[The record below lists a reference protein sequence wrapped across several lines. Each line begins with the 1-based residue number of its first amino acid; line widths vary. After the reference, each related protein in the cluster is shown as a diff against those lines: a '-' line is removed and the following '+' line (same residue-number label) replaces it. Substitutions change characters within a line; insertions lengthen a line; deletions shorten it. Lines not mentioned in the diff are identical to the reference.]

1 MTTYR
6 TISSTETDA
15 DSPVTVQL
23 MTALADNPTAIA
35 EGASGAPRVDGRAL
49 DVVLNDTDINIPTG
63 SSATTVLVTNTALTN
78 LSYVMVTGFAD
89 LGNPSSSTSLSLNYQ
104 TTIDGGS
111 NWTGSTT
118 FLDTNTYSSDSVRP
132 FSVVVDVSGSIDG
145 IRVRAVN
152 GSNFVNSDVHISIVA
167 LGGS

>member
-6 TISSTETDA
+6 TIASTETDGY
-15 DSPVTVQL
+15 SPATVPL
-23 MTALADNPTAIA
+23 FTALADNPTAIA

-49 DVVLNDTDINIPTG
+49 DVVLNDTDVNVPTG
-63 SSATTVLVTNTALTN
+63 GGATTVLVTNTTFTN

-89 LGNPSSSTSLSLNYQ
+89 LGNPSSTTSFSLNYQ
-104 TTIDGGS
+104 TTTDGGS

-118 FLDTNTYSSDSVRP
+118 FLDTGAYSSDSVRP

-152 GSNFVNSDVHISIVA
+152 GSNFANSDVHISILA